1 MVLDN
6 DFQLGE
12 WRVKP
17 HTNMIEGPEGETH
30 LEPKAMQVL
39 ALLAQRAGGVVQ
51 KQEILDDVWDG
62 TYVSDEVLP
71 NAIWELRKA
80 LGDDARKPRFIQTLP
95 KKGYRLI
102 VPVDLRVD
110 APLSEENASL
120 RASFPWVLS
129 AATVVVAMLFGLV
142 VFFLNETATD
152 GRPPR
157 GTADDPYS
165 VLIMSFDNHTNVEDL
180 DWLSTGAP
188 TMLRTGL
195 AEISGIQV
203 VSTAR
208 LEQVLADSR
217 DDVGQQSV
225 AHRTGADTV
234 VRGSI
239 FDELQRCLGG
249 KGAQARLQR
258 THQPYLCT
266 LANRFQPPLQSEH
279 RAQRIAVRLHVRGQ
293 HDLFRG
299 ANALGD
305 VLNRRIGNVLTH
317 ALASGGA
324 VAD

>member
-17 HTNMIEGPEGETH
+17 HTNMIEGPEGEAH

-39 ALLAQRAGGVVQ
+39 ALLAQHAGGVVE
-51 KQEILDDVWDG
+51 KQEILEDVWDG

-102 VPVDLRVD
+102 APVDLRVD
-110 APLSEENASL
+110 ATVTEEASSR

-129 AATVVVAMLFGLV
+129 AATAVVAMLFGLV
-142 VFFLNETATD
+142 VFFLNETPND
-152 GRPPR
+152 GRTRR

-165 VLIMSFDNHTNVEDL
+165 VLVMSFDNHTDAEDI
-180 DWLSTGAP
+180 DWLSSGAP

-195 AEISGIQV
+195 AEISGIRV

-208 LEQVLADSR
+208 L
-217 DDVGQQSV
+217 
-225 AHRTGADTV
+225 
-234 VRGSI
+234 
-239 FDELQRCLGG
+239 
-249 KGAQARLQR
+249 
-258 THQPYLCT
+258 
-266 LANRFQPPLQSEH
+266 
-279 RAQRIAVRLHVRGQ
+279 
-293 HDLFRG
+293 
-299 ANALGD
+299 
-305 VLNRRIGNVLTH
+305 
-317 ALASGGA
+317 
-324 VAD
+324 